1 MTGPDQTAEAGGI
14 AAGLRRLDEI
24 RAGGKPALARALARL
39 ESRADAAETADLL
52 DAAYAAP
59 VAQVLGITG
68 PPGVG
73 KSSLLSALI
82 RAYRAGGRSVGVIAV
97 DPSSKRTKGALLGD
111 RTRIQTDPED
121 QGVFIRSM
129 AARARLGGL
138 ADFTIAA
145 TVLMRAIHDV
155 VLVETVGVGQS
166 ETDVEEIADTVVFCI
181 QPASGDSLQF
191 MKAGIMEIPDLAVVT
206 KADIGPA
213 AERARTDVASALK
226 AVGVRDDGWK
236 VPVLKVAASTGE
248 GIGDLIAAADRHR
261 DWMTARDLR
270 DHRRAAQ
277 AEGWVASSLK
287 DRFGTEGLRHLAT
300 DPAMAADA
308 GAEHPDVLG
317 PFHRLRR
324 DAQRLAG
331 RLAG

>member
-1 MTGPDQTAEAGGI
+1 MTGADQTAEAGGI

-82 RAYRAGGRSVGVIAV
+82 RAYRAGGSSVGGRSVGVIAV

-138 ADFTIAA
+138 ADLTIAA

-236 VPVLKVAASTGE
+236 VPVLKVAAATGE
-248 GIGDLIAAADRHR
+248 GIDDLIAAADRHR
-261 DWMTARDLR
+261 DWMVACDLR
-270 DHRRAAQ
+270 DPRRAAQ

-287 DRFGTEGLRHLAT
+287 DRFGTEGLRHLAASATAPT
-300 DPAMAADA
+300 DD
-308 GAEHPDVLG
+308 GASG
-317 PFHRLRR
+317 PFHRLRN
-324 DAQRLAG
+324 DARRLAERLAG
-331 RLAG
+331 